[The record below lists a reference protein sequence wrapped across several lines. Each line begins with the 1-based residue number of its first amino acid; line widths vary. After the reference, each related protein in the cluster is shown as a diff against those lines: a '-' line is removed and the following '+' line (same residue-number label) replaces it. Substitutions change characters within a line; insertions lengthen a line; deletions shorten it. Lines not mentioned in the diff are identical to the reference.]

1 VICITFYFVKKWTK
15 SVFSCIIKVVWSESF
30 EHSEH
35 KFEVSYLTDY
45 FEKLKRDKV
54 EKGKS
59 ILNLTEKVLQLK
71 QEISQVIIGK
81 NDIVEMV
88 FIALLNDG
96 HVLLESVPGTGKT
109 QLAKSFAKTID
120 GSFKRIQFTPDL
132 LPSDVTG
139 IQFFHPKEQDFQ
151 LRIGPVMTNILLA
164 DEINRATPRT
174 QASLLEVMEERQV
187 TIDGETIAL
196 PKPFMVIATQ
206 NPIESQQ
213 GTFPLPE
220 AQMDRFFMQIPLGY
234 PTIEEEKKIMQTYRN
249 GTPYNNLNTVFTL
262 DEITKLK
269 EDVKQVSISEDV
281 EDYILELVHLTRN
294 HDEIEMGVSPRG
306 TLALMRGAQ
315 GRAFLQNRLFVTPQ
329 DVKDIAVYMLAHR
342 LVLTLDASLK
352 RTNSQVLET
361 ILKSVEVP
369 AETGALK

>member
-1 VICITFYFVKKWTK
+1 LNIT
-15 SVFSCIIKVVWSESF
+15 
-30 EHSEH
+30 
-35 KFEVSYLTDY
+35 
-45 FEKLKRDKV
+45 DKV
-54 EKGKS
+54 
-59 ILNLTEKVLQLK
+59 TQLK
-71 QEISQVIIGK
+71 QEIGKVIIGK
-81 NDIVEMV
+81 DEIVELV

-120 GSFKRIQFTPDL
+120 GLFKRIQFTPDL

-187 TIDGETIAL
+187 TIDGETIKL
-196 PKPFMVIATQ
+196 PKPFIVIATQ

-213 GTFPLPE
+213 GTFALPE

-234 PTIEEEKKIMQTYRN
+234 PTLEEEKKIMQTYRN
-249 GTPYNNLNTVFTL
+249 GSPYNELESIFTL
-262 DEITKLK
+262 DEIANMK
-269 EDVKQVSISEDV
+269 EEVKQVSISEDV
-281 EDYILELVHLTRN
+281 EDYILNIVHLSRN

-315 GRAFLQNRLFVTPQ
+315 GRAYIQNRLFVTPQ
-329 DVKDIAVYMLAHR
+329 DVKDVAVYMLAHR
-342 LVLTLDASLK
+342 LVLTMDASLK
-352 RTNSQVLET
+352 KTNTQ
-361 ILKSVEVP
+361 ILQSILNAIEVP
-369 AETGALK
+369 AEAGALK

>member
-1 VICITFYFVKKWTK
+1 
-15 SVFSCIIKVVWSESF
+15 
-30 EHSEH
+30 
-35 KFEVSYLTDY
+35 
-45 FEKLKRDKV
+45 
-54 EKGKS
+54 
-59 ILNLTEKVLQLK
+59 LNITEKVLQLK
-71 QEISQVIIGK
+71 QQISHVIIGK
-81 NDIVEMV
+81 DEIVEMV

-187 TIDGETIAL
+187 TIDGETISL
-196 PKPFMVIATQ
+196 PKPFMVLATQ

-262 DEITKLK
+262 DEIARMK
-269 EDVKQVSISEDV
+269 EEVKKVTISEDV

-294 HDEIEMGVSPRG
+294 HDEVEMGVSPRG

-315 GRAFLQNRLFVTPQ
+315 GRAFIQNRSYVTPQ

-361 ILKSVEVP
+361 ILKSIEVP
-369 AETGALK
+369 AETGAVK

>member
-1 VICITFYFVKKWTK
+1 MNLNA
-15 SVFSCIIKVVWSESF
+15 KVS
-30 EHSEH
+30 
-35 KFEVSYLTDY
+35 
-45 FEKLKRDKV
+45 
-54 EKGKS
+54 
-59 ILNLTEKVLQLK
+59 QLK
-71 QEISQVIIGK
+71 QEIRKVIIGK
-81 NDIVEMV
+81 EETVELV
-88 FIALLNDG
+88 FNALLNDG

-109 QLAKSFAKTID
+109 QLAKSFAKTIN

-187 TIDGETIAL
+187 TIDGETIKL
-196 PKPFMVIATQ
+196 PEPFMVIATQ

-213 GTFPLPE
+213 GTFALPE
-220 AQMDRFFMQIPLGY
+220 AQMDRFFMQIPLAY
-234 PTIEEEKKIMQTYRN
+234 PTIEEEKKIMQTYRL
-249 GTPYNNLNTVFTL
+249 GTPFNELESILTL
-262 DEITKLK
+262 EEIATMK
-269 EDVKQVSISEDV
+269 EEVKQITISEDV
-281 EDYILELVHLTRN
+281 ENYILEIVHLSRN

-315 GRAFLQNRLFVTPQ
+315 GRAYIQNRFFVTPQ
-329 DVKDIAVYMLAHR
+329 DVKDVAVYILSHR
-342 LVLTLDASLK
+342 LVLTMNASLK
-352 RTNSQVLET
+352 KTNSQVLES
-361 ILKSVEVP
+361 ILRSVEVP